1 MSAGASPTG
10 GIGGMFYFLLLVVG
24 MVQRYDKK
32 ARRSNAKFILP
43 TVLIIVVV
51 IIITI
56 NFVFW
61 SNFHYNFSLPRII
74 TPSLGLFEILFL

>member
-10 GIGGMFYFLLLVVG
+10 GIGGMFYFLLFVVG
-24 MVQRYDKK
+24 AVQRYDKK

-43 TVLIIVVV
+43 TVLIIVVA
-51 IIITI
+51 IIIII

-61 SNFHYNFSLPRII
+61 SNFHYNFSLPGII
-74 TPSLGLFEILFL
+74 TPSLGPFEIFVK

>member
-24 MVQRYDKK
+24 VVQRYDKK
-32 ARRSNAKFILP
+32 SRRSNAKFILP
-43 TVLIIVVV
+43 AVLIIVFA
-51 IIITI
+51 IIIII

-61 SNFHYNFSLPRII
+61 SNFHYNFSLPGII
-74 TPSLGLFEILFL
+74 APSLGPFEIFVK